1 MKKNYEQPEVEV
13 AQFEIEDIMTTSNPG
28 GLDDHETPPY

>member
-13 AQFEIEDIMTTSNPG
+13 AQFEIEDIMTTSN
-28 GLDDHETPPY
+28 LDDHETPPY